1 VKINTGPTGKRTG
14 TRNTLKQ
21 QDYYVIKR
29 YGDPSVRLSVC
40 LSVSTLAACSL
51 AMCGLRTRPRTDL
64 NPRRVELPSVGAY
77 RLAASGAIAC
87 LIHPVYSAEI
97 VFRNQF
103 LFKRSID
110 RSKREFTPRKTV
122 QSGASY
128 TRASTDKPHVIRPA
142 SKCLFYKS
150 LCSIQSEDY
159 CAYTIIALGDERV
172 VGNVNSA
179 CKLHE
184 FCTCPRATST
194 CPHARSIDT
203 QSLRRLSL
211 NIGNESAPIQL
222 AQCQFRAG
230 AGHFQC

>member
-1 VKINTGPTGKRTG
+1 MAIR
-14 TRNTLKQ
+14 
-21 QDYYVIKR
+21 
-29 YGDPSVRLSVC
+29 PSVRLSVC
-40 LSVSTLAACSL
+40 KHAGCLQLSHVRTADPSAD
-51 AMCGLRTRPRTDL
+51 GLK
-64 NPRRVELPSVGAY
+64 S
-77 RLAASGAIAC
+77 AASRTAIGGGISSRRFGAIAC

-128 TRASTDKPHVIRPA
+128 TRASNDKPHVIRPA

-203 QSLRRLSL
+203 PSLRRLSL
-211 NIGNESAPIQL
+211 NIRNESAPIQL
-222 AQCQFRAG
+222 AQCPLRAG